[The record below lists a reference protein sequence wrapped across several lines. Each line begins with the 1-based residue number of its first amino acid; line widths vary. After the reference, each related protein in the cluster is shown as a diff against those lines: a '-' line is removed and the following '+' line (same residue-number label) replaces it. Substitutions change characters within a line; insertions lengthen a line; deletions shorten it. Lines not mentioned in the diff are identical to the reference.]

1 MDSMILERT
10 TSLGTSAK
18 TLVAFFLISLFVG
31 CGGTNSEETSE
42 EEADIL
48 LASNGVTLEDKIRGR
63 RNGPPVKLDLEAI
76 KERGVLHAVV
86 DNSSTSYFIYRGRRM
101 GYEYELLKI
110 FADEHDLELK
120 LTVTPNLEQALDM
133 LNAGIADIMAY
144 HLAITIERRE
154 IVDFTEPHTE
164 VRQVLVQ
171 RKPQNWRKMKLHEI
185 EREMLTDPVD
195 LAGKEVVVRKG
206 SSFATRLYNLS
217 EEIGDEIYV
226 NEMEGDIATEQ
237 LIRKVLE
244 GEIEYTVA
252 DEDVA
257 MLNESYYPD
266 LYIETPISFPQRIS
280 WAIRKGSPEL
290 KTAIDDW
297 LKALKRTPDY
307 RTIYDRYFTYTKTQ
321 RSRAKSDYS
330 SLSENGNISPYD
342 DIIKL
347 QAERIDWDW
356 RLLAAQI
363 NQESKFD
370 PKTKSWAGAEGLMQL
385 TPVTQRKYNIDRPYN
400 PEENIQGGV
409 SHIKFLEDYW
419 QDEIE
424 DPDELLKFV
433 LASYNTG
440 QGHVRDAQRLAQ
452 KYGANPRKWDD
463 VAEYLLKKS
472 QPKYYQDP
480 VVKYGYC
487 RGVEPTNY
495 VKDILEIYED
505 YSAFFAGDTLEVQA
519 DII

>member
-1 MDSMILERT
+1 MGSRKISYWAESSWIL
-10 TSLGTSAK
+10 LI
-18 TLVAFFLISLFVG
+18 AFLFCLATA
-31 CGGTNSEETSE
+31 CGGSSTENNEDDPEL
-42 EEADIL
+42 L
-48 LASNGVTLEDKIRGR
+48 LANNEISLEDKIRGR
-63 RNGPPVKLDLEAI
+63 RNGPPVKLDLKAI
-76 KERGVLHAVV
+76 KKRGVLHAVV

-101 GYEYELLKI
+101 GYEYELLKA
-110 FADEHDLELK
+110 FAEEHDIELK
-120 LTVTPNLEQALDM
+120 IIVTPNLEQAFDM
-133 LNAGIADIMAY
+133 LNAGVADIMAY
-144 HLAITIERRE
+144 HLTVTIDRKEM
-154 IVDFTEPHTE
+154 VDFTEPHTE

-171 RKPQNWRKMKLHEI
+171 RKPQNWRDMKLHEI
-185 EREMLTDPVD
+185 EREMITDPIA
-195 LAGKEVVVRKG
+195 LAGKEVVVRRG
-206 SSFATRLYNLS
+206 SSFANRLYNLS
-217 EEIGDEIYV
+217 QEIGDEIYV

-237 LIRKVLE
+237 LIRQVLE
-244 GEIEYTVA
+244 GEIQYTVA

-266 LYIETPISFPQRIS
+266 LYIETAISFPQRIA
-280 WAIRKGSPEL
+280 WAVRKGSPEL

-321 RSRAKSDYS
+321 RSRARSDYS
-330 SLSENGNISPYD
+330 SLSENGRISPYD

-385 TPVTQRKYNIDRPYN
+385 TKVTQEEYNIDKPFN
-400 PEENIQGGV
+400 PEESIRGGV
-409 SHIKFLEDYW
+409 EHIKFLEDYW
-419 QDEIE
+419 KDEIA
-424 DPDELLKFV
+424 DETELIKFV

-440 QGHVRDAQRLAQ
+440 QGHVRDAQRLAE

-505 YSAFFAGDTLEVQA
+505 YAAFFKGDTLEVEA
-519 DII
+519 SVF